1 MKRRK
6 DGRKEKDRLDVT
18 FATFYIFI
26 PTSTIGL
33 VSTKSIST
41 ARLVYTVYKY
51 DFKRNHLN
59 VWFLVYAISRQR
71 GRPRSLRPFLF
82 HWKSRKKKFRK
93 NEIPMCRF
101 LFNSIHFL
109 LLFLL
114 LLWVP
119 SYNIFEAFVM
129 EISLLSAHRRR
140 RVMLYQTDDGK
151 EKKIKSR

>member
-59 VWFLVYAISRQR
+59 VWFLVYAISRQWR
-71 GRPRSLRPFLF
+71 SPRSLSFFFPLSVSLGFSFTESQENFFEKR
-82 HWKSRKKKFRK
+82 
-93 NEIPMCRF
+93 
-101 LFNSIHFL
+101 NSIVSISFHLVYCTFFVVVVVIYLKL
-109 LLFLL
+109 L
-114 LLWVP
+114 
-119 SYNIFEAFVM
+119 
-129 EISLLSAHRRR
+129 
-140 RVMLYQTDDGK
+140 
-151 EKKIKSR
+151 